1 MNLQG
6 ILRFFRALEKYFH
19 KPCRVILTGAG
30 AGIIYGKV
38 RATLDLDFALDL
50 KGNWKEFQEAARRAS
65 LKTGIAVQYAE
76 DIDRWSSITF
86 LDYKKH
92 TRPFKRFGSM
102 EVRVLDPSYWAIGKL
117 ARYLDPDIRDLIQ
130 VLKKTKTSW
139 KKLARL
145 LGLAL
150 RKSPKS
156 TACFLFRRQVE
167 DFLTTYGRQ
176 VWGKTYSKEQA
187 IGIFHQ
193 SARIQ
198 P

>member
-1 MNLQG
+1 MLFFKRPCE
-6 ILRFFRALEKYFH
+6 IL
-19 KPCRVILTGAG
+19 LTGALCG
-30 AGIIYGKV
+30 RV
-38 RATLDLDFALDL
+38 RATLDLDFALTIKARSSQEKDMR
-50 KGNWKEFQEAARRAS
+50 WQEFGEAAKKTTA
-65 LKTGIAVQYAE
+65 LTGIQVQYAE
-76 DIDRWSSITF
+76 DIDGRPSIAF
-86 LDYKKH
+86 PDYEKQ
-92 TRPFKRFGSM
+92 TRFFKRFGKV
-102 EVRVLDPSYWAIGKL
+102 EVRLLDPAYWAIGKL

-167 DFLTTYGRQ
+167 DFLTIYGRQ

-187 IGIFHQ
+187 IRIFHQ